1 MVRLMP
7 RDFMC
12 PLRRIMDVANYL
24 EPYGVATGAVL
35 EWICISQNFN
45 DRRAQPRGFVRQ
57 PLKQESRSASQSGPI
72 KVGTAGVATCWVPIV
87 GGGPP
92 VPRSLT
98 HVSNK
103 ARQMVEHPPCT
114 ILFFGMGVK
123 LPARLA

>member
-57 PLKQESRSASQSGPI
+57 PLKQESRSASQSGQLKLVLLVLQP
-72 KVGTAGVATCWVPIV
+72 VGCLSWV
-87 GGGPP
+87 GG
-92 VPRSLT
+92 PRFREVLRMCRT
-98 HVSNK
+98 K
-103 ARQMVEHPPCT
+103 P
-114 ILFFGMGVK
+114 GK
-123 LPARLA
+123 W